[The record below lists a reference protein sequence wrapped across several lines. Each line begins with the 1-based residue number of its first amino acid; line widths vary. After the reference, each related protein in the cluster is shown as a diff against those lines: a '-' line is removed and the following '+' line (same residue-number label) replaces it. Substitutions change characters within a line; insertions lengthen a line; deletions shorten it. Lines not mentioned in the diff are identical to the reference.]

1 MILYMTIDERVA
13 LIRSEGNVFYA
24 AIGGLYSWAT
34 YANDV
39 MVYYCLTEESPCP
52 GTGKTIIYSTAR

>member
-1 MILYMTIDERVA
+1 MILYMTIDQRVA

-39 MVYYCLTEESPCP
+39 MVYARRLGSVAVKPE
-52 GTGKTIIYSTAR
+52 GRIILK